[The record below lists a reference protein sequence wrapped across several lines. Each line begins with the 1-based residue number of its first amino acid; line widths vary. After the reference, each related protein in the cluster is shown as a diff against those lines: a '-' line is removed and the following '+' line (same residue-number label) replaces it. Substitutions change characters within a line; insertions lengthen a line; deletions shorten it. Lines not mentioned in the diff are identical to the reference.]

1 MSDRPPDQVP
11 ANPPPPGET
20 AQFLQISPDGKYGWN
35 GSAWLP
41 IPAPVAAPGYFPPPA
56 PAYQAPPGQYQP
68 PAGYAPGA
76 TGQMPPPIMPA
87 AVAAAGGAALM
98 YQFGGAAAWSIGFGL
113 VSIVVP
119 FFANFYFP
127 ILPIIGLINAVRAIQ
142 RGRMIGGVVGIV
154 LNLLGGVVTLFA
166 SGLLGG

>member
-1 MSDRPPDQVP
+1 MSDLPPDQQSTS
-11 ANPPPPGET
+11 APPPAST

-41 IPAPVAAPGYFPPPA
+41 IPAPVAAPPPGQFPPP
-56 PAYQAPPGQYQP
+56 PFAYQPPPGQYQT
-68 PAGYAPGA
+68 PAGYAP
-76 TGQMPPPIMPA
+76 GQMPPPIMPV
-87 AVAAAGGAALM
+87 AVAAAGGVALM
-98 YQFGGAAAWSIGFGL
+98 YQFGGPAAWSIGFGL

-154 LNLLGGVVTLFA
+154 LNLIGGVVTLFA
-166 SGLLGG
+166 SGLLGR